1 MTETSEPASGVAADE
16 NACNTTHETEDV
28 EPVEQEQ
35 SVQTETTQSDEG
47 QLQEED
53 ASHLVENIKISNARR
68 GTEVKLLGLRLG
80 ENTATV
86 TPQQITVCLQCN
98 R

>member
-1 MTETSEPASGVAADE
+1 MTETSDPASGDE
-16 NACNTTHETEDV
+16 DARNSTEKTEDV
-28 EPVEQEQ
+28 ESEEEEHQKPI
-35 SVQTETTQSDEG
+35 QSDEG

-53 ASHLVENIKISNARR
+53 ASHLVENIKISDPRR

-86 TPQQITVCLQCN
+86 IAQQITVCLQCN